1 MIKRNFFLNSI
12 SEAFEVHSVCGIL
25 GPRQCGKTTLA
36 RYYAKEKQE
45 TPVHYFDLED
55 PTDISKLESPK
66 LILEPLEGLII
77 LDEIQRRPEIFPY
90 LRSFV
95 DKYPQRK
102 VLILGSASRDLIQQS
117 SETLAGRISYVELTP
132 LNFLETNDLNTLW
145 HRGGF
150 PRSFLAPNDKSS
162 FRWRKDF
169 ITTFLER
176 DIGALGFNV
185 SAYDMRKLWTM
196 LAHYHGNTL
205 NYSELGKSL
214 GVADNTIRKYIGLLQ
229 GTFMVRCLKPWFE
242 NIKKR
247 QLKTPKVYLRDSG
260 ILHALLEMKEEN
272 LIMHPK
278 IGASWEGFAI
288 EEVIRLFHADPD
300 NCYFWSTQH
309 QAELDLL
316 ILSGGQ
322 KHGFEFKFTDSPKI
336 TKSMHIALK
345 DLKLEKITIVIP
357 GNENYTLSEF
367 FEVKGIESL
376 SQTLRDAKK
385 L

>member
-1 MIKRNFFLNSI
+1 M
-12 SEAFEVHSVCGIL
+12 
-25 GPRQCGKTTLA
+25 
-36 RYYAKEKQE
+36 
-45 TPVHYFDLED
+45 
-55 PTDISKLESPK
+55 
-66 LILEPLEGLII
+66 EPLKGLII

-95 DKYPQRK
+95 DKYPDRK
-102 VLILGSASRDLIQQS
+102 ILILGSASRDLIQQS

-132 LNFLETNDLNTLW
+132 LNFLETNDLTTLW

-150 PRSFLAPNDKSS
+150 PRSFLAPTDRSS

-176 DIGALGFNV
+176 DIASLGFNV
-185 SAYDMRKLWTM
+185 SSYDMRRLWTM

-214 GVADNTIRKYIGLLQ
+214 GVSDNTIRKYIGLLQ

-247 QLKTPKVYLRDSG
+247 QLKTPKIYLRDSG
-260 ILHALLEMKEEN
+260 MLHALLDMKEEDMV
-272 LIMHPK
+272 MHPK
-278 IGASWEGFAI
+278 IGASWEGFAV
-288 EEVIRLFHADPD
+288 EEIIRLYNAEPD

-316 ILSGGQ
+316 IISEG
-322 KHGFEFKFTDSPKI
+322 KKYGFEFKFTDSPKI
-336 TKSMHIALK
+336 SKSMHIALE
-345 DLKLEKITIVIP
+345 DLKLDKITIVIP
-357 GNENYTLSEF
+357 GNENYALSES
-367 FEVKGIESL
+367 FEVKGLEAI
-376 SQTLRDAKK
+376 SQNLEIN
-385 L
+385 

>member
-1 MIKRNFFLNSI
+1 MIKRNFFLKEI
-12 SEAFEVHSVCGIL
+12 SEAFEVHPVCGIL

-36 RYYAKEKQE
+36 LYYAEELQE
-45 TPVHYFDLED
+45 SSVHYFDLED

-66 LILEPLEGLII
+66 LILEPLKGLII

-95 DKYPQRK
+95 DKYPDRK
-102 VLILGSASRDLIQQS
+102 ILILGSASRDLIQQS

-150 PRSFLAPNDKSS
+150 PRSFLAPTDRSS

-176 DIGALGFNV
+176 DIASLGFNV
-185 SAYDMRKLWTM
+185 SSYDMRRLWTM

-214 GVADNTIRKYIGLLQ
+214 GVSDNTIRKYIGLLQ

-247 QLKTPKVYLRDSG
+247 QLKTPKIYLRDSG
-260 ILHALLEMKEEN
+260 MLHALLDMKEEDMV
-272 LIMHPK
+272 MHPK
-278 IGASWEGFAI
+278 IGASWEGFAV
-288 EEVIRLFHADPD
+288 EEIIRLYNAEPD

-316 ILSGGQ
+316 IISEG
-322 KHGFEFKFTDSPKI
+322 KKYGFEFKFTDSPKI
-336 TKSMHIALK
+336 SKSMHIALE
-345 DLKLEKITIVIP
+345 DLKLDKITIVIP
-357 GNENYTLSEF
+357 GNENYALSES
-367 FEVKGIESL
+367 FEVKGLEAI
-376 SQTLRDAKK
+376 SQNLEIN
-385 L
+385 